1 MRCKFIKNYGEN
13 QLYLRELT
21 KIFKMKIIITND
33 DGFEAKGLHSLVEIM
48 RPYGEL
54 TIISPKKPQ
63 SGMSMAV
70 TMGHKPIAVKKLS
83 ETEGESW
90 WYLDGTPAS
99 CVKFGIDNI
108 LFPERP
114 DLVVSG
120 INHGNNAATAAIY
133 SGTIGAAMEGAVNGI
148 PSIGVSLDSY
158 DPDADFS
165 GIKALLPSLIDQI
178 LEKKSGAKGQF
189 FNINFPNLPAEQIKG
204 VKLCHMGMAHWEKEY
219 QDYNEFLER
228 TGKKPSDEA
237 LEYLRNLEEGEEV
250 YVMAGDFTSDEGN
263 RYPADHLLLEEGY
276 ITITPHNIDNS
287 DHAEKDRLC
296 DITL

>member
-1 MRCKFIKNYGEN
+1 
-13 QLYLRELT
+13 
-21 KIFKMKIIITND
+21 MKIIITND
-33 DGFEAKGLHSLVEIM
+33 DGFEAKGIRTLVEIM
-48 RPYGEL
+48 RPFGEL
-54 TIISPKKPQ
+54 IVISPKKPQ

-70 TMGHKPIAVKKLS
+70 TMGYKPIAVKQISQDQS
-83 ETEGESW
+83 ENW

-99 CVKFGIDNI
+99 CVKFAVDNI
-108 LFPERP
+108 LYPEKA

-148 PSIGVSLDSY
+148 ASIGVSLDSY
-158 DPDADFS
+158 DQDADFS
-165 GIKALLPSLIDQI
+165 AVKELLPRIISQI
-178 LEKKSGAKGQF
+178 LEKRSGCKGQF
-189 FNINFPNLPAEQIKG
+189 FNINFPNLSTEEIKG

-219 QDYNEFLER
+219 QDYQEFLVR
-228 TGKKPSDEA
+228 KGKQPSEEA
-237 LEYLRNLEEGEEV
+237 LEYLRNKEEGEEI

-263 RYPADHLLLEEGY
+263 QYPADHLLLEQGY

-287 DHAEKDRLC
+287 DKIERERLC